1 MLIGQASINLSA
13 NILSA
18 LLGLLSVFV
27 FTRLFSPH
35 DYGTYLLGVGFAAV
49 ISVFLVGW
57 FRNLILSGHAK
68 DDGTDVRGL
77 VLSGYLICCLAA
89 PIAYGLGRL
98 VGLDALAALAAVV
111 LAVAIGLFELT
122 QDLLRARLM
131 ALTVMKATLVRAASV
146 LCLGVV
152 VAFLGPTGFLLL
164 LSSALA
170 YLLAVLVQSRTAW
183 RGTVVKFDVP
193 GLSAVARQGL
203 PLTLSLTL
211 LAISSVTDRF
221 MIANLVS
228 AADAG
233 KYVAG
238 LDLVRQT
245 LMIPAMSAAAAF
257 FPLAVQIH
265 ANQGNA
271 AVRSH
276 LAECVELLLSI
287 TLPACLGLAVI
298 SSHVANVVL
307 GADFREVAAQAMP
320 IVAIAVIFQ
329 VLTQQYLHA
338 SFLLSGRN
346 SLYLI
351 NTASI
356 IAANV
361 ILSYVLVSNDGTIG
375 AAWARLGADVIGFVC
390 ALILSRRAFPVPLP
404 LGRLALTTIAGLVMA
419 LAVGTVDRSLL
430 VSDLTACVVLV
441 CIGLTSYV
449 AMCWLLDISRTRRRL
464 KLGLAFFRTKLAN
477 INIG

>member
-35 DYGTYLLGVGFAAV
+35 EYGTYLLGLGFASV
-49 ISVFLVGW
+49 VSVFVAGW

-77 VLSGYLICCLAA
+77 VMSGYLVCCLAA

-98 VGLDALAALAAVV
+98 VGLDTPAALAAVV
-111 LAVAIGLFELT
+111 LALAIALFELT
-122 QDLLRARLM
+122 QDLVRARLK
-131 ALTVMKATLVRAASV
+131 AFTVMKATLVRAAAV
-146 LCLGVV
+146 LCLGAV
-152 VAFLGPTGFLLL
+152 VALHSPTGFLLL
-164 LSSALA
+164 LSSATA

-183 RGTVVKFDVP
+183 RGTAIKPDAS
-193 GLSAVARQGL
+193 GLLALARQGL

-211 LAISSVTDRF
+211 LAVSSVTDRF
-221 MIANLVS
+221 MIAGLVG
-228 AADAG
+228 AAEAG

-245 LMIPAMSAAAAF
+245 LMIPAMSAATAF

-265 ANQGNA
+265 ARQGEA

-287 TLPACLGLAVI
+287 TLPACLGFAVI

-356 IAANV
+356 IVANV
-361 ILSYVLVSNDGTIG
+361 VLSYVLIKSHGTVG
-375 AAWARLGADVIGFVC
+375 AAWARLGADVTGFVC
-390 ALILSRRAFPVPLP
+390 ALILSRLAFPVPFP
-404 LGRLALTTIAGLVMA
+404 LGRLALTMIAGLVMA
-419 LAVGTVDRSLL
+419 LAVEALDRNLH
-430 VSDLTACVVLV
+430 VSDSAACVVLV
-441 CIGLTSYV
+441 GVGFAGYV
-449 AMCWLLDISRTRRRL
+449 AMCWLLDISHSRRRL
-464 KLGLAFFRTKLAN
+464 KFGYAFFRTKLAN

>member
-1 MLIGQASINLSA
+1 MLIGQPSINLSA

-18 LLGLLSVFV
+18 VLGLLSVFAFRRV
-27 FTRLFSPH
+27 LSPH
-35 DYGTYLLGVGFAAV
+35 DYGTYLLGVGFASV

-57 FRNLILSGHAK
+57 FRNLILSRHAR

-77 VLSGYLICCLAA
+77 VITGYFICCLSA

-98 VGLDALAALAAVV
+98 LGLTPSAALAAVV
-111 LAVAIGLFELT
+111 LSVAIGLFELS
-122 QDLLRARLM
+122 QDLVRARLM
-131 ALTVMKATLVRAASV
+131 ALSAMKATLVRAASL

-152 VAFLGPTGFLLL
+152 VALLSPTGFLLL

-170 YLLAVLVQSRTAW
+170 YLLAVLVQSRIAW
-183 RGTVVKFDVP
+183 RGTALKFDVA

-221 MIANLVS
+221 MIANLVG

-233 KYVAG
+233 RYVAG

-245 LMIPAMSAAAAF
+245 LMMPAMSAAAAF

-265 ANQGNA
+265 AKQGNA
-271 AVRSH
+271 ALRSH

-287 TLPACLGLAVI
+287 TLPACLGFAVI

-307 GADFREVAAQAMP
+307 GADFREVAAQTMP
-320 IVAIAVIFQ
+320 IVAVAVIFQ

-346 SLYLI
+346 SFYLI

-361 ILSYVLVSNDGTIG
+361 ILSYVLVSHYGTVG
-375 AAWARLGADVIGFVC
+375 AAWARLGADVFGFGC
-390 ALILSRRAFPVPLP
+390 ALVLSRMAFSIPFP
-404 LGRLALTTIAGLVMA
+404 LGRLALTLIAGLIMA
-419 LAVGTVDRSLL
+419 LSVGTLDRSLH
-430 VSDLTACVVLV
+430 VSDLTACFVLV
-441 CIGLTSYV
+441 LVGSASY
-449 AMCWLLDISRTRRRL
+449 
-464 KLGLAFFRTKLAN
+464 
-477 INIG
+477 

>member
-1 MLIGQASINLSA
+1 MLIGQASINLTA

-35 DYGTYLLGVGFAAV
+35 DYGVYLLGVGFASV

-57 FRNLILSGHAK
+57 FRNLILSGHARG
-68 DDGTDVRGL
+68 DGTDVRGL
-77 VLSGYLICCLAA
+77 VVSGYFICCLAA
-89 PIAYGLGRL
+89 PIAYGLGRM
-98 VGLDALAALAAVV
+98 VGLDASAALAAVV
-111 LAVAIGLFELT
+111 LSIAIGLFELT

-152 VAFLGPTGFLLL
+152 VALITPNGFLLL

-170 YLLAVLVQSRTAW
+170 YLIAVLLQSRAAW
-183 RGTVVKFDVP
+183 RGTVVKFDRT
-193 GLSAVARQGL
+193 GLAAMARQGL

-211 LAISSVTDRF
+211 LAVSSVTDRF
-221 MIANLVS
+221 MIANLVG

-233 KYVAG
+233 RYVAG
-238 LDLVRQT
+238 LDLIRQT
-245 LMIPAMSAAAAF
+245 LMMPAMSVAAAF

-265 ANQGNA
+265 ARQGNVA
-271 AVRSH
+271 LRSH
-276 LAECVELLLSI
+276 LAECVELLLGI
-287 TLPACLGLAVI
+287 TLPACLGFAVI

-361 ILSYVLVSNDGTIG
+361 ILSYVLVSKDGTAG
-375 AAWARLGADVIGFVC
+375 AAWARLGADAVGFLC
-390 ALILSRRAFPVPLP
+390 ALILSRWSFPVPMP

-419 LAVGTVDRSLL
+419 LVVGTLDRTLH
-430 VSDLTACVVLV
+430 VSDPAACIVLAGT
-441 CIGLTSYV
+441 GLASYV
-449 AMCWLLDISRTRRRL
+449 AMCWLLDISRTRSRL
-464 KLGLAFFRTKLAN
+464 KLGFALFRTKLAN